1 MRVRSQKEA
10 RPWEMNKPLE
20 SSATHEIWL
29 RELTVG
35 KRWTK
40 AVWRRGCAEDDWGDW
55 PSLGSWNSL
64 NEPAI
69 LSRKTG
75 GNK

>member
-1 MRVRSQKEA
+1 MPMRSHEEQPLRERKDE
-10 RPWEMNKPLE
+10 PLE
-20 SSATHEIWL
+20 SNAAHEIWL

-40 AVWRRGCAEDDWGDW
+40 AVWHRACTKEDWEEG
-55 PSLGSWNSL
+55 PSLDSWPL
-64 NEPAI
+64 NKPAI

-75 GNK
+75 GDN